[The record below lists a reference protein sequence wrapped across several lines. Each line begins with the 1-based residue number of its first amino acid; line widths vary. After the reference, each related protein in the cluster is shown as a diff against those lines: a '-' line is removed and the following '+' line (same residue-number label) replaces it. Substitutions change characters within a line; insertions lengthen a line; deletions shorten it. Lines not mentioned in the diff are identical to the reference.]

1 MSAPRRPYQLNPHI
15 RPAMLYDMCQDPDW
29 WPYLD
34 LIATHPNAWP
44 DLRAWIS
51 RVHTAGS
58 VESEPVPPEPPTD
71 RPGLA
76 GRLLAPRSTPR
87 PPEPDDETTTTP
99 PPPIG
104 DSAEDMPQ
112 APAAAPDDADG
123 TAGDRVAVHDPVPS
137 EPAQDGPDGA
147 DAAELVRPHHHA
159 MILAMA
165 VACAIVLA
173 GLAGTIA
180 WRAYTGH
187 RAAHDL
193 EEASALCAQARADAV
208 RAVDEW
214 NTVAAQARTLHDT
227 SKGKVAADETRAA
240 LEKELEPVRG
250 ATPACPAGGIDII
263 RSTARTNTR
272 TTHTATDHTNALRQ
286 AINAVNASQTAKTLA
301 DARAALDKR
310 VTEAR
315 KLYDSSDGKVS
326 DANTRD
332 GLKRQLDAAGTLKGS
347 TDVDKLKDARAT
359 LDKAMEAVNQSMK
372 AKREKDRKA
381 AEEQARREA
390 ETQTTAPQ
398 PQQAVPQPATP
409 SPAVPVQP
417 AVPSYPIPAQPAPQ
431 PSVQEPA
438 PSWSVPAPTGDG
450 ALSGRDPGL

>member
-1 MSAPRRPYQLNPHI
+1 MSAPRRPYRLNPHI
-15 RPAMLYDMCQDPDW
+15 RPAMLHDMCQDPDW

-34 LIATHPNAWP
+34 LIAMHPNAWP

-87 PPEPDDETTTTP
+87 PPEPNDETATTP
-99 PPPIG
+99 PPPI
-104 DSAEDMPQ
+104 EDVPQ

-123 TAGDRVAVHDPVPS
+123 TAGGRATVHEPVPN

-147 DAAELVRPHHHA
+147 DTAEPVRHQHHA
-159 MILAMA
+159 MILSMA
-165 VACAIVLA
+165 VACTIVLT

-180 WRAYTGH
+180 WRAYAGH
-187 RAAHDL
+187 RAARDL

-227 SKGKVAADETRAA
+227 SKGKVQDDETRAA
-240 LEKELEPVRG
+240 LEKELEPVHG

-272 TTHTATDHTNALRQ
+272 TTHTATEHTDALRQ
-286 AINAVNASQTAKTLA
+286 AINAVNASQTAKTLT

-315 KLYDSSDGKVS
+315 KLYDSSKGKVADGK
-326 DANTRD
+326 TRD
-332 GLKRQLDAAGTLKGS
+332 ALKQQLDAAA
-347 TDVDKLKDARAT
+347 KLKDAKDVKELKDTKAA
-359 LDKAMEAVNQSMK
+359 LDKAMDAVNQSVN
-372 AKREKDRKA
+372 AKETADRKA
-381 AEEQARREA
+381 AEEQAQREA
-390 ETQTTAPQ
+390 EMQAAAPQ
-398 PQQAVPQPATP
+398 PQQAVPQPAMP

-417 AVPSYPIPAQPAPQ
+417 VAPSNPAPAQPAPQ

-450 ALSGRDPGL
+450 ALSDRDPGL

>member
-1 MSAPRRPYQLNPHI
+1 MSAPRRPYRLNPHI
-15 RPAMLYDMCQDPDW
+15 RPGMLHDMCQDPDW

-34 LIATHPNAWP
+34 LIAMHPNAWP

-58 VESEPVPPEPPTD
+58 VESEPVPPEPPAD
-71 RPGLA
+71 HPGLA

-87 PPEPDDETTTTP
+87 PPEPDDETATTP
-99 PPPIG
+99 PPPI
-104 DSAEDMPQ
+104 EDVPQ

-123 TAGDRVAVHDPVPS
+123 TAGGRATVHDPVPN

-147 DAAELVRPHHHA
+147 DTAEPVRHQHHA

-165 VACAIVLA
+165 VACTIVLT

-180 WRAYTGH
+180 WRAYAGH
-187 RAAHDL
+187 RAARDL

-227 SKGKVAADETRAA
+227 SKGKVQDDETRAA
-240 LEKELEPVRG
+240 LEKELEPVHG

-272 TTHTATDHTNALRQ
+272 TTHTATEHTDALRQ
-286 AINAVNASQTAKTLA
+286 AINAVNASQTAKTLT

-315 KLYDSSDGKVS
+315 KLYDSSKGKVADGK
-326 DANTRD
+326 TRD
-332 GLKRQLDAAGTLKGS
+332 ALKQQLDAAGALKDA
-347 TDVDKLKDARAT
+347 TDVKKLKDTKAA
-359 LDKAMEAVNQSMK
+359 LDKAMDAVNQSVN
-372 AKREKDRKA
+372 AKETADRKA
-381 AEEQARREA
+381 AEEQAQREA
-390 ETQTTAPQ
+390 EMQAAAPQ
-398 PQQAVPQPATP
+398 PQQAVPQPAMP

-417 AVPSYPIPAQPAPQ
+417 VAPSNPAPAQPAPQ

-450 ALSGRDPGL
+450 ALSDRDPGL